1 MVTVIYTSSTVLYPF
16 SVTRMG
22 KKNRNKQKQ
31 IKKKNQHSLFILIK
45 QFNSMKTTDVK
56 AYRFLLFKHD
66 FLVEQMKLFKTKLFL
81 VSTYF
86 LQ

>member
-1 MVTVIYTSSTVLYPF
+1 
-16 SVTRMG
+16 
-22 KKNRNKQKQ
+22 
-31 IKKKNQHSLFILIK
+31 
-45 QFNSMKTTDVK
+45 MKTTYEK

-81 VSTYF
+81 VSAYF

>member
-1 MVTVIYTSSTVLYPF
+1 
-16 SVTRMG
+16 
-22 KKNRNKQKQ
+22 
-31 IKKKNQHSLFILIK
+31 
-45 QFNSMKTTDVK
+45 MKTNYEK

-81 VSTYF
+81 VSAYF